1 MELKTNIFHRVKN
14 FPAISLLII
23 FHTIFLSGKPA
34 SGALNPAQEPLRGEI
49 NRGIELTINNRFDEA
64 IALYRQLIEIYPRQ
78 PIGYF
83 YTAATLQAK
92 MLDAEDY
99 SEQDEFYRL
108 SDLAIRHAK
117 ELRRTGKATGW
128 TVFYEGSAYLYRS
141 FMDSKKGKWFA
152 AYKDAKRGVG
162 RLEEA
167 VALDS
172 SLYDAYLGLGSF
184 KYWKSAKANFLLWL
198 PFISDERK
206 TGIEMIRQSIAK
218 GTFTYWIARDQL
230 SWVLMDAGNYPEA
243 MQIARENS
251 EAYPESRFFKWT
263 LVEAAYRSHDLNL
276 CYRLYRELLQSVQ
289 KISNNNHYNELE
301 CLVRLAEIDLERQQ
315 WQQAHRYSDRALRLL
330 LAKEIR
336 KRVKGKLKRAMK
348 VRQQAEKALQ
358 HHKNDS

>member
-1 MELKTNIFHRVKN
+1 MKTKIKIFSGVRN
-14 FPAISLLII
+14 FPTTGLFII
-23 FHTIFLSGKPA
+23 FIAIFLSSKKA
-34 SGALNPAQEPLRGEI
+34 SCALNPVQEPLRGKI

-64 IALYRQLIEIYPRQ
+64 IDLYRKLIEKYPRQ

-99 SEQDEFYRL
+99 SEQAEFYRL
-108 SDLAIRHAK
+108 SDLAIHYAE
-117 ELRRTGKATGW
+117 ELQERGDATGW

-162 RLEEA
+162 RLEKA

-184 KYWKSAKANFLLWL
+184 KYWKSAKADFLLWL

-218 GTFTYWIARDQL
+218 GIFTYWIARDQL
-230 SWVLMDAGNYPEA
+230 SWVLMDAGNYREA

-251 EAYPESRFFKWT
+251 EAYPVSRFFKWT
-263 LVEAAYRSHDLNL
+263 LVEAAYRNHDLEV
-276 CYRLYRELLQSVQ
+276 CYQLYQNLLQGVRT
-289 KISNNNHYNELE
+289 IPDNNHLNELE

-315 WQQAHRYSDRALRLL
+315 WQQAHRYSDQALRLR

-336 KRVKGKLKRAMK
+336 KRAKGKLKRAMK
-348 VRQQAEKALQ
+348 VRGQAEKALRQ
-358 HHKNDS
+358 QR